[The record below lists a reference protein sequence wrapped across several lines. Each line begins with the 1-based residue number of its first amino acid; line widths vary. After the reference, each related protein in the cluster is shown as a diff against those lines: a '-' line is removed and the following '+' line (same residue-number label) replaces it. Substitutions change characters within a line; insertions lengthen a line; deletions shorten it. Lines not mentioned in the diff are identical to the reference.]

1 MHSPLLGL
9 VATQPH
15 LLVAHLQAYAELA
28 VDDVAE
34 AAGAWRRRVVLSSLA
49 FGCAGAA
56 LVLAGVAVMLWGV
69 APLTAGYRLWTL
81 VVVPV
86 VPAIL
91 ALSCWIVLLAG
102 RRTVFLGNVRSQ
114 IRADVAML
122 RDGGA

>member
-1 MHSPLLGL
+1 MPNRLLGL

-15 LLVAHLQAYAELA
+15 LLVDHLQAYAELA

-34 AAGAWRRRVVLSSLA
+34 AAGAWRRRLVLSALA
-49 FGCAGAA
+49 FGCAGAS
-56 LVLAGVAVMLWGV
+56 LVLTGVAVMLWSV
-69 APLTAGYRLWTL
+69 APLTAGHRLWAL

-91 ALSCWIVLLAG
+91 ALSGWIALLAG

-114 IRADVAML
+114 IRADATML